1 MNFIEKIAQ
10 AKDIKAKRDGATS
23 SLKYWTVILTNLTK
37 EKTKVGLDGDF
48 EKVKEIESQ
57 IQEAEAALQQAK
69 EALSNI
75 PPYRA
80 ELKRGWV
87 EYIEAYNRDFRKKYK
102 AYKEAKRVLC
112 ESYMEIVERQREML
126 SIRQDLASVL
136 SEKPVN
142 FFDIDGSFAPEA
154 PAPEMLETPNETTFT
169 KFNGHS
175 TTADAAFFC
184 EAGVLSCNCL
194 PGIHNVVIARM
205 PCKKAYLKPGITRY
219 QFLYGN
225 MPD

>member
-10 AKDIKAKRDGATS
+10 AKDIKAKRDAATS
-23 SLKYWTVILTNLTK
+23 SLKYWTAILTNLTK

-75 PPYRA
+75 PHYRA
-80 ELKRGWV
+80 DLKRGWV

-112 ESYMEIVERQREML
+112 ESYMEMVERQREML
-126 SIRQDLASVL
+126 SIRQDLAFVL
-136 SEKPVN
+136 SEKTVN
-142 FFDIDGSFAPEA
+142 PFDIDGSFAPEA
-154 PAPEMLETPNETTFT
+154 PAPEMLETPNETGFT
-169 KFNGHS
+169 RFNGRS

-184 EAGVLSCNCL
+184 EAGILNSNSL
-194 PGIHNVVIARM
+194 LGIHNVVIARM
-205 PCKKAYLKPGITRY
+205 PCKKAYLKPGVTRN
-219 QFLYGN
+219 QLLNGLL
-225 MPD
+225 PD

>member
-1 MNFIEKIAQ
+1 MTFIEKIAQ
-10 AKDIKAKRDGATS
+10 AKEIKAKRDAAAQN
-23 SLKYWTVILTNLTK
+23 LKYYTARLGSITYQ
-37 EKTKVGLDGDF
+37 KTQAGLDGDF
-48 EKVKEIESQ
+48 AKVKELE
-57 IQEAEAALQQAK
+57 QEIPKAEADLQQAK
-69 EALSNI
+69 ETLSNI
-75 PPYRA
+75 PNYRA
-80 ELKRGWV
+80 DLKRGWV

-126 SIRQDLASVL
+126 SIRQDLAFIL

-142 FFDIDGSFAPEA
+142 SFDIDGSFAPEA
-154 PAPEMLETPNETTFT
+154 PAPEMLETPNEIGFT

-184 EAGVLSCNCL
+184 EAGILSSNSL
-194 PGIHNVVIARM
+194 LGIHSVVIARM

-219 QFLYGN
+219 QFLSGN
-225 MPD
+225 IPD